1 MFAVCNRW
9 PQVMFGDLMWSFCV
23 KDLFSLS
30 SHNGIELVILSHL
43 QAHPFLLGV
52 LWLIL
57 KMLQHQDALCQLM
70 EAVRSNT
77 ADAADLA
84 KQRKAVASLLLQGG

>member
-1 MFAVCNRW
+1 
-9 PQVMFGDLMWSFCV
+9 MFGDLMWSFY
-23 KDLFSLS
+23 LFSLS

-43 QAHPFLLGV
+43 QAHPFLLGD